1 MLYQD
6 FLSTFNI
13 INSPRIQ
20 FGYFIVNFKTIL
32 VTNKPLAIFALT
44 ITFLYEW
51 LIPQRA
57 VIARD
62 CIP

>member
-6 FLSTFNI
+6 FCSTFNI

-44 ITFLYEW
+44 ITFLYE
-51 LIPQRA
+51 
-57 VIARD
+57 
-62 CIP
+62 